1 MNGSD
6 SRETPAP
13 RSDAPPAIAALRFM
27 IKAMPFAS
35 VIFAVGSMCYGLL
48 TLFKGDETIWPA
60 VWAFLIPALSAPA
73 GLAVQYLLVKAIPSR
88 YETEEYNEPDESSF
102 L

>member
-13 RSDAPPAIAALRFM
+13 RPDVPPTIAALRFM
-27 IKAMPFAS
+27 IKAAPFAS
-35 VIFAVGSMCYGLL
+35 VVFAVGSMVYGLL
-48 TLFKGDETIWPA
+48 MFLKGDETIWPA
-60 VWAFLIPALSAPA
+60 VWGFLIPALSAPA

-88 YETEEYNEPDESSF
+88 YETEEYDEPDESSF